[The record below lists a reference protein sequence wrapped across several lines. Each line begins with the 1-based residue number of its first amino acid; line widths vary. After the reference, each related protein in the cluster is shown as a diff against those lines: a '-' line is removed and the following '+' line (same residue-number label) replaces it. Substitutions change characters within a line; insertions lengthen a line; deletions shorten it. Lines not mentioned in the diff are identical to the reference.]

1 MRGLFI
7 HYSLFIFRLALC
19 GWLGKS
25 STHLLVNKA
34 EILSL
39 KAIYCEDS
47 YLDDLKQIEL
57 AQKAKSDNKR
67 KREEAFKEKEN
78 K

>member
-1 MRGLFI
+1 MKGFVLF
-7 HYSLFIFRLALC
+7 FIITFRLALC
-19 GWLGKS
+19 GWLGKT

-39 KAIYCEDS
+39 KAMYCEES
-47 YLDDLKQIEL
+47 YLDDLKQIEM
-57 AQKAKSDNKR
+57 AQKAKSENKR

-78 K
+78 NQ